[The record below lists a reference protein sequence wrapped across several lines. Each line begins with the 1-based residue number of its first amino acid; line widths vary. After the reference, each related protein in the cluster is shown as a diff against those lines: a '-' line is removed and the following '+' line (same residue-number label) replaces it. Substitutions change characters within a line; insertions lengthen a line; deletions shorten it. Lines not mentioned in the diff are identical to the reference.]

1 MLLLHRLNVAHPKLH
16 NNVKLATLDAY
27 ELNIVVKPTPFP
39 KKEKRVDYSTTLVL
53 TNIVDSHALDE
64 CMLSIH

>member
-39 KKEKRVDYSTTLVL
+39 KKEKGLI
-53 TNIVDSHALDE
+53 IVQHLY
-64 CMLSIH
+64 LPIL